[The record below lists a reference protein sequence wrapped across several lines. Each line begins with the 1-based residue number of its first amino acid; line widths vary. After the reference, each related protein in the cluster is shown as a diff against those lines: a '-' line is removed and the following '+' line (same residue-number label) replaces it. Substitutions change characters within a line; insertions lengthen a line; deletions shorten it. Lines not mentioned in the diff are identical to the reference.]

1 MAKRNETIALVL
13 ALLITGVLLFVGL
26 HWALGQ
32 FSPQGRGS
40 QSAPTEIVDRI
51 SVGNKGLIIANES
64 QAKKAGVS
72 AFAAKDFN
80 QAIAKFKEALQG
92 NRNDP
97 EALIYLNNAQL
108 MQDTRSTMKIV
119 VSVPI
124 GSNLN
129 VAQEILRGV
138 AQAQDEVN
146 RRKNEKPL
154 EVVIANDDNDPEI
167 AKQLAAEFIKDSS
180 TLAVVGHN
188 ASDASIAAAPLYQKG
203 QLLMITP
210 TSSADTL
217 SNSGIY
223 VYRVVPS
230 TRYTADVLS
239 RHIIKRLN
247 LKSIAICLDRKSPD
261 SQSFANNFISALSS
275 EGGQFINIGC
285 DFSAP
290 DFNPGTVI
298 SKAVS
303 SGAEGLLLS
312 PQVDRIN
319 SAINVART
327 NQGKLQLLGNQTLY
341 TINTLKLGQ
350 SDMNGLV
357 LPVVWHP
364 SAIANNPFA
373 DDAAKYWGGRVNW
386 RTAMAYDAVQ
396 AILTGLKQ
404 NESRDGLAKAFSNP
418 NFVAKGASGSIR
430 FLPSGDR
437 NGSAVLVHVQPSSQ
451 SGIGYDFVPVS
462 P

>member
-1 MAKRNETIALVL
+1 MPKRNEMLVLIL
-13 ALLITGVLLFVGL
+13 ALLITGALLFMGL
-26 HWALGQ
+26 HWVVGQ
-32 FSPQGRGS
+32 LAPQSHGT
-40 QSAPTEIVDRI
+40 QPAQTAIVDRI
-51 SVGNKGLIIANES
+51 SSGNRGLVIANES
-64 QAKKAGVS
+64 PAKQAGVA
-72 AFAAKDFN
+72 AFAAKDFSR
-80 QAIAKFKEALQG
+80 AIEQFKAARQG

-108 MQDTRSTMKIV
+108 LQNPRSSLKIA

-146 RRKNEKPL
+146 RRSNEKPL
-154 EVVIANDDNDPEI
+154 EVTIANDDNDPEI
-167 AKQLAAEFIKDSS
+167 AKQLAAEFVKDR
-180 TLAVVGHN
+180 TILAVVGHN
-188 ASDASIAAAPLYQKG
+188 ASDASIAAAPIYQQG
-203 QLLMITP
+203 QLPMITP

-217 SNSGIY
+217 SNAGDYI
-223 VYRVVPS
+223 YRVVPS

-239 RHIIKRLN
+239 RYTVKRLN
-247 LKSIAICLDRKSPD
+247 QKSIAICLDAKSPD
-261 SQSFANNFISALSS
+261 SRSFTNNFISALSS
-275 EGGQFINIGC
+275 EGGRFINIGC

-312 PQVDRIN
+312 PQVDRAN
-319 SAINVART
+319 SAIDVART
-327 NQGKLQLLGNQTLY
+327 NQGKLQLMGNQTLY

-350 SDMNGLV
+350 ADVNGLL

-373 DDAAKYWGGRVNW
+373 NNASKYWGGRVNW

-396 AILTGLKQ
+396 AVLTGLKQ
-404 NESRDGLAKAFSNP
+404 NESREGLQKAFSKP
-418 NFVAKGASGSIR
+418 EFVAKGATGTIQ

-437 NGSAVLVHVQPSSQ
+437 NGSAILVRVQPSSQ
-451 SGIGYDFVPVS
+451 TGIGYDFVLVS

>member
-1 MAKRNETIALVL
+1 MAKRNEMLALFL
-13 ALLITGVLLFVGL
+13 ALLITGALLFVGL
-26 HWALGQ
+26 HWVIGQ
-32 FSPQGRGS
+32 F
-40 QSAPTEIVDRI
+40 APTSGSLLTPTTIGERI
-51 SVGNKGLIIANES
+51 SSGSRGLIIANSS
-64 QAKKAGVS
+64 QAKQAGVS

-80 QAIAKFKEALQG
+80 RAIEQFTAAIQG

-108 MQDTRSTMKIV
+108 MRDQRSAVKIA

-138 AQAQDEVN
+138 AQAQDEAN
-146 RRKNEKPL
+146 RRKDEKPL
-154 EVVIANDDNDPEI
+154 EVAIANDDNDPEI
-167 AKQLAAEFIKDSS
+167 AKQVAAEFARDSRV
-180 TLAVVGHN
+180 LAVVGHN
-188 ASDASIAAAPLYQKG
+188 ASDASIAAAPIYQKG
-203 QLLMITP
+203 QLPMITP

-217 SNSGIY
+217 SNAGSYI
-223 VYRVVPS
+223 YRVVPS

-239 RHIIKRLN
+239 RYVVKRLN
-247 LKSIAICLDRKSPD
+247 QKNIAICLDAKSPD
-261 SQSFANNFISALSS
+261 SQSFTNNFISALSS
-275 EGGQFINIGC
+275 EGGRFVNIGC
-285 DFSAP
+285 DFSAA

-312 PQVDRIN
+312 PQVDRAN
-319 SAINVART
+319 SAIEVART
-327 NQGKLQLLGNQTLY
+327 NQGKLQLMGNQTLY

-350 SDMNGLV
+350 ADVNGLL

-364 SAIANNPFA
+364 SAIADHSFSTNA
-373 DDAAKYWGGRVNW
+373 YKYWGGRVNW

-396 AILTGLKQ
+396 VILTGLKQ
-404 NESRDGLAKAFSNP
+404 NESRDGLQKAFSNP
-418 NFVAKGASGSIR
+418 EFVAQGATGRIQ

-437 NGSAVLVHVQPSSQ
+437 NGSAILVRVQPSSQ
-451 SGIGYDFVPVS
+451 TGIGYDFVPIS
-462 P
+462 Q